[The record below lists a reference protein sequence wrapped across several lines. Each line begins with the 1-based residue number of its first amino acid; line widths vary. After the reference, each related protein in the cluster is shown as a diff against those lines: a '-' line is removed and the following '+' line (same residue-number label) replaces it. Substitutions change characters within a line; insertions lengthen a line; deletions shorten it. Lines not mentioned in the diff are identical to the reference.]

1 MKASVIISN
10 LEPQGN
16 LLTQLYALCTQDFP
30 KDQYEIILPDLGNLT
45 RAQYTIIGHLE
56 QEHPHF
62 RLLRGSGKNRS
73 KMINAAARQARSALL
88 LFIESH
94 CIPPKDWVARAVR
107 LFETHDID
115 AALGFVKTVPTHVP
129 SAQVESKL
137 LYDVYDRMERLGT
150 KKSFFDFHN
159 SAITKACF
167 DELGG
172 FDEGLPM
179 MMEFELGARLYKN
192 KKRVHQFKENE
203 IWHNTDATFR
213 NYDRIIAGQGRDRG
227 RMIQRFGVQ
236 YMHDYFPMPRFLALL
251 PLLRAFRIPAF
262 MLASALTL
270 TGGAGFHVAQ
280 RLRLGKRAAGFWFNL
295 FAKNS
300 LRRGILLGLKK
311 SEAVVPRR
319 R

>member
-16 LLTQLYALCTQDFP
+16 LLTQLYVLCTQDFP
-30 KDQYEIILPDLGNLT
+30 KDQYEIILPDVGNMT
-45 RAQYTIIGHLE
+45 RAQLTIIGHLE
-56 QEHPHF
+56 REYPHF
-62 RLLRGSGKNRS
+62 RLLRGQGRNRS
-73 KMINAAARQARSALL
+73 QMINAAARQATGALL

-107 LFETHDID
+107 LFETKDID
-115 AALGFVKTVPTHVP
+115 AAVGRVKTVPTHILA
-129 SAQVESKL
+129 AQVESAL
-137 LYDVYDRMERLGT
+137 LYDVLDRMEQLGT
-150 KKSFFDFHN
+150 KKMFFDFHN

-179 MMEFELGARLYKN
+179 MMEFDLGVRLYQR
-192 KKRVHQFKENE
+192 KKRVHQFTENE
-203 IWHNTDATFR
+203 IWHNTDATFG
-213 NYDRIIAGQGRDRG
+213 NYDRIISGQGRDRG

-270 TGGAGFHVAQ
+270 AGAAGFKVAQ
-280 RLRLGKRAAGFWFNL
+280 RLRMGRRAADLWFNL
-295 FAKNS
+295 FARNS
-300 LRRGILLGLKK
+300 LRRGILLGLRK
-311 SEAVVPRR
+311 SEGRR
-319 R
+319 RER